1 MQDMEVLHQQKK
13 EKEEEALHR
22 QPAVSRICHAVVT
35 SALSAWHG
43 FTNYH
48 TIKYGL
54 VLVCKY
60 YRYTGDI
67 FLKNEE
73 IIGHVRNSVFT
84 TFLHTI

>member
-1 MQDMEVLHQQKK
+1 MQDMEVLHQQKEKK
-13 EKEEEALHR
+13 EKEEALHR

-54 VLVCKY
+54 VLGCKY
-60 YRYTGDI
+60 VCITDILWRY
-67 FLKNEE
+67 FSQE
-73 IIGHVRNSVFT
+73 
-84 TFLHTI
+84 

>member
-13 EKEEEALHR
+13 EEEKEEEALHR

-60 YRYTGDI
+60 VCITDI
-67 FLKNEE
+67 LWRHFSQE
-73 IIGHVRNSVFT
+73 
-84 TFLHTI
+84 